1 MSLGKQFR
9 VCTGVVLSFE
19 MMQGYVLAMLHSD
32 AQPDA
37 LPVLIACE
45 ATGFD
50 DILPGGDAQSV
61 VLGRLHVCMRSG
73 RPQLAAQ
80 AGTRRWSCATNA
92 ARAIAHPEDGS
103 HMIGEN
109 ATAACAGP
117 TTCKMTRDLQ
127 GRSRL

>member
-37 LPVLIACE
+37 SPVLIACE

-61 VLGRLHVCMRSG
+61 VLGRLHVCMRVD
-73 RPQLAAQ
+73 AAVDVVRWLRKQ
-80 AGTRRWSCATNA
+80 ARAAGAARRTRRVQSRIQKTGAT
-92 ARAIAHPEDGS
+92 
-103 HMIGEN
+103 
-109 ATAACAGP
+109 
-117 TTCKMTRDLQ
+117 
-127 GRSRL
+127 

>member
-37 LPVLIACE
+37 SPVLIACE

-50 DILPGGDAQSV
+50 EILPGGDAQSV
-61 VLGRLHVCMRSG
+61 VLGRLHVCMRVD
-73 RPQLAAQ
+73 AAVDVLSWMRKQ
-80 AGTRRWSCATNA
+80 ARAAGA
-92 ARAIAHPEDGS
+92 ARRMRRVQSRIQKTG
-103 HMIGEN
+103 
-109 ATAACAGP
+109 AT
-117 TTCKMTRDLQ
+117 
-127 GRSRL
+127 